1 MKRRLITLMTAA
13 LLALGM
19 MAGPAAADGHM
30 KPDYPGAAHQSIA
43 SVLKGDTASIMPGH
57 VVGDRADAA
66 HASIAATLKGDT
78 ATIMPDHVRGP
89 R

>member
-19 MAGPAAADGHM
+19 MAGPAAAAGHT
-30 KPDYPGAAHQSIA
+30 PGKAHQSIA
-43 SVLKGDTASIMPGH
+43 SVLKGGTADLMPDH
-57 VVGDRADAA
+57 VAGDRANAA

-78 ATIMPDHVRGP
+78 ASFMPDHVRRGP

>member
-19 MAGPAAADGHM
+19 MAGPAAAAGHT
-30 KPDYPGAAHQSIA
+30 PGKAHQSAA
-43 SVLKGDTASIMPGH
+43 SSLKGGMADFMPGH
-57 VVGDRADAA
+57 VVGYQPGKAHQSAA
-66 HASIAATLKGDT
+66 SSLKGDT

>member
-1 MKRRLITLMTAA
+1 MKRRLTTIMAAA

-19 MAGPAAADGHM
+19 MAGPAAAAGHT
-30 KPDYPGAAHQSIA
+30 PGKAHQSIA
-43 SVLKGDTASIMPGH
+43 SVLKGDTASIMPEH
-57 VVGDRADAA
+57 VAGDRANAA
-66 HASIAATLKGDT
+66 HASIAAVLKGDT

>member
-19 MAGPAAADGHM
+19 MAGPAAAAGHA
-30 KPDYPGAAHQSIA
+30 PGAAHQSIA
-43 SVLKGDTASIMPGH
+43 SVFKGDTASIMPGH
-57 VVGDRADAA
+57 VVGDRAAAA

>member
-19 MAGPAAADGHM
+19 MAGPAAAAGHA
-30 KPDYPGAAHQSIA
+30 PPGAAHQSIA
-43 SVLKGDTASIMPGH
+43 SVLKGGTADLMPDH
-57 VVGDRADAA
+57 VAGDRANAA

>member
-19 MAGPAAADGHM
+19 MAGPAAAAGHT
-30 KPDYPGAAHQSIA
+30 PGKAHQSAA
-43 SVLKGDTASIMPGH
+43 SS
-57 VVGDRADAA
+57 
-66 HASIAATLKGDT
+66 LKGDT